1 MKRIISLMLAIL
13 TVMMLFAG
21 CDSKQDPNAPDGYQ
35 IASGEDADYTLFV
48 PMDWIVE
55 KSTLY
60 TSAYFSKGKDATSI
74 SVTAFGAD
82 FADPTVEAW
91 WAEYSEEFAA
101 TFSSFEV
108 VSEEDAKL
116 GGLDAKKY
124 TFTATLGKGEE
135 AETSEDETTAAAV
148 SEGKYNFVCVATVKD
163 TYIYYMLYTST
174 PEYFET
180 HLDTLGEVIN
190 YFEFK

>member
-1 MKRIISLMLAIL
+1 MKRSISLMLAL
-13 TVMMLFAG
+13 LAVMMLFAG
-21 CDSKQDPNAPDGYQ
+21 CASKQDPNAPDGYQ
-35 IASGEDADYTLFV
+35 TASGEDADYNLYV
-48 PMDWIVE
+48 PADWTVE

-101 TFSSFEV
+101 TFSTFEV

-124 TFTATLGKGEE
+124 TFTATLGKAEE
-135 AETSEDETTAAAV
+135 ESSEEEETTAAV

-174 PEYFET
+174 PEYFEA